1 MCGTAPRRGDV
12 AADPVSTGLAPK
24 LCLPPRLVPGTA
36 GTGGLG
42 MPLLPA
48 CAVGAGDGRG
58 GLLGVGGSSLSSPPA
73 SVSLEAEASA
83 AAALSV
89 ALTRRCRR
97 WSARRCRGRVRVCGC
112 VGVEEGGV
120 LSPGL
125 GPPPVAVPVPGPWR
139 GPGMGLGVGVGLA
152 DGGGGDAPA
161 STNLQDGQIQYAG
174 HGHNG
179 HYRQDPWCEDEE
191 EGEGQARETTKR
203 AIWCVCAWGGERE
216 TERE

>member
-42 MPLLPA
+42 MPLLLA

-120 LSPGL
+120 LSPGKKAGAL
-125 GPPPVAVPVPGPWR
+125 AIHPKGWCACQDRGHLNTRGNIKTMGQCTRIRQGRAVDFVVGTHTGGFHPHMQECR
-139 GPGMGLGVGVGLA
+139 G
-152 DGGGGDAPA
+152 
-161 STNLQDGQIQYAG
+161 
-174 HGHNG
+174 
-179 HYRQDPWCEDEE
+179 
-191 EGEGQARETTKR
+191 
-203 AIWCVCAWGGERE
+203 AWGSGECTLVRG
-216 TERE
+216 RGGCKYIP